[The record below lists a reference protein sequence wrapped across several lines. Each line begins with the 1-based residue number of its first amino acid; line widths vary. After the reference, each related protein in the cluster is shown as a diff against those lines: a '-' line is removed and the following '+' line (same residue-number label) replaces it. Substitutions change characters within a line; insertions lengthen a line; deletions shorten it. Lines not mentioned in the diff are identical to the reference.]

1 VIAAVIAFAVIV
13 LVLALVVAVG
23 LEPGPSPGEVAV
35 SYELAWD
42 RLDFDALWTLSG
54 DELRDGR
61 SRKEFTNDKRQAY
74 AGQRELAGLA
84 RDVQLDEVL
93 KGSELAAVR
102 TRVTLQ
108 DGTTVRNQVQLALRE
123 GTWKVI
129 GYHLEP
135 DGSPADPHA
144 SR

>member
-1 VIAAVIAFAVIV
+1 MIAAGIALAVV
-13 LVLALVVAVG
+13 TLVLALVVAVG

-42 RLDFDALWTLSG
+42 RLDFDALWSMSG
-54 DELRDGR
+54 TELRDGR
-61 SRKEFTNDKRQAY
+61 SRHDFIDDKREAY

-84 RDVQLDEVL
+84 RDVKLDEVL
-93 KGSELAAVR
+93 RGSELAVAR
-102 TRVTLQ
+102 TRVVLQ
-108 DGTTVRNQVQLALRE
+108 DGTVVRNQVQLALRE

-135 DGSPADPHA
+135 DGSGNLRPG
-144 SR
+144 

>member
-1 VIAAVIAFAVIV
+1 VIAAVVAFVVIA
-13 LVLALVVAVG
+13 LVLALVVMVG
-23 LEPGPSPGEVAV
+23 LEPGPDPGEVAV

-42 RLDFDALWTLSG
+42 RLDFDTLWSLSG
-54 DELRDGR
+54 IELRDGR
-61 SRKEFTNDKRQAY
+61 SRHDFMADKREAY

-84 RDVQLDEVL
+84 REVKLDEVL

-102 TRVTLQ
+102 TRVLLR
-108 DGTTVRNQVQLALRE
+108 DGTAVRNQVQLALRE

-135 DGSPADPHA
+135 ETGNGAVPST
-144 SR
+144 

>member
-1 VIAAVIAFAVIV
+1 MIAAVVAFVVIV

-23 LEPGPSPGEVAV
+23 LEPGPDPGDVAV

-54 DELRDGR
+54 AELRDGR
-61 SRKEFTNDKRQAY
+61 SRTAFIADKHEAY
-74 AGQRELAGLA
+74 AGQRRLAGLA
-84 RDVQLDEVL
+84 TRVELGEVMV
-93 KGSELAAVR
+93 GSELAAVR
-102 TRVTLQ
+102 TRVVLR

-135 DGSPADPHA
+135 DARSGAVPSA
-144 SR
+144 

>member
-1 VIAAVIAFAVIV
+1 VIAAGIAIAVIA

-42 RLDFDALWTLSG
+42 RLDFDALWAMSG
-54 DELRDGR
+54 AELRDGR
-61 SRKEFTNDKRQAY
+61 SRNDFIADKREAY
-74 AGQRELAGLA
+74 AGRRELAGLA
-84 RDVQLDEVL
+84 RDVKLDEVL

-102 TRVTLQ
+102 TRVVLQ
-108 DGTTVRNQVQLALRE
+108 DGTVVRNQVQLALRE

-135 DGSPADPHA
+135 DGSGSRPA
-144 SR
+144 S

>member
-1 VIAAVIAFAVIV
+1 VIAAGIALAVV
-13 LVLALVVAVG
+13 ALVLALVVAVG

-42 RLDFDALWTLSG
+42 RLDFDALWALSG
-54 DELRDGR
+54 EELRDGR
-61 SRKEFTNDKRQAY
+61 ARPDFIAAKREAY
-74 AGQRELAGLA
+74 DGQRQLAGLA
-84 RDVQLDEVL
+84 RDVKLDEVL
-93 KGSELAAVR
+93 QGSELAAAR
-102 TRVTLQ
+102 TRVVLQ
-108 DGTTVRNQVQLALRE
+108 DGTVVRNRVQLALRE

-135 DGSPADPHA
+135 DAPAEHHP

>member
-1 VIAAVIAFAVIV
+1 VIAAGIAVAVIA

-42 RLDFDALWTLSG
+42 RLDFDALWSLSG

-61 SRKEFTNDKRQAY
+61 SRREFMTDKREAY

-84 RDVQLDEVL
+84 QDVQLDEVL
-93 KGSELAAVR
+93 RGSELAAVR
-102 TRVTLQ
+102 TRVVLQ

-123 GTWKVI
+123 GTWKVT

-135 DGSPADPHA
+135 DASADRP
-144 SR
+144 SS

>member
-1 VIAAVIAFAVIV
+1 VIAAGIAFAVIA

-23 LEPGPSPGEVAV
+23 LEPGPSPGDVAV

-42 RLDFDALWTLSG
+42 RLDFDALWALSG

-61 SRKEFTNDKRQAY
+61 SRHDFMADKREAY
-74 AGQRELAGLA
+74 AGQRQLAGLA
-84 RDVQLDEVL
+84 RDVKLDEVL

-102 TRVTLQ
+102 TRVILQ

-129 GYHLEP
+129 GYHLQP
-135 DGSPADPHA
+135 DGSGDRPA
-144 SR
+144 S

>member
-1 VIAAVIAFAVIV
+1 MIAAVIAFAVIA

-23 LEPGPSPGEVAV
+23 LEPGPSPGEIAV

-42 RLDFDALWTLSG
+42 RLDFDALWALSG

-61 SRKEFTNDKRQAY
+61 SRQDFMADKREAY

-84 RDVQLDEVL
+84 RDVMLDEVL

-102 TRVTLQ
+102 TRVILR

-123 GTWKVI
+123 GSWKVI

-135 DGSPADPHA
+135 DGSRDRPA
-144 SR
+144 S

>member
-1 VIAAVIAFAVIV
+1 MIAAVIAFAVIA
-13 LVLALVVAVG
+13 LVLALVIVVG

-42 RLDFDALWTLSG
+42 RLDFDALWSLSG

-61 SRKEFTNDKRQAY
+61 TRQDFLADKREAY

-84 RDVQLDEVL
+84 RDVKLDEVL
-93 KGSELAAVR
+93 EGSELAAVR
-102 TRVTLQ
+102 THLILQ

-135 DGSPADPHA
+135 DGSADRPT
-144 SR
+144 S

>member
-1 VIAAVIAFAVIV
+1 MIAAGIALAVIA

-42 RLDFDALWTLSG
+42 RLDFDALWSLSG

-61 SRKEFTNDKRQAY
+61 SRPEFMADKREAY

-93 KGSELAAVR
+93 RGSELAAVR
-102 TRVTLQ
+102 THVILQ

-123 GTWKVI
+123 GAWKVT

-135 DGSPADPHA
+135 DTSADH
-144 SR
+144 SSS

>member
-1 VIAAVIAFAVIV
+1 MIAAGIALAVIA

-35 SYELAWD
+35 SYEFAWD
-42 RLDFDALWTLSG
+42 RLDFDALWTLS
-54 DELRDGR
+54 
-61 SRKEFTNDKRQAY
+61 EFMADKREAY
-74 AGQRELAGLA
+74 AGQHELAGLA

-93 KGSELAAVR
+93 RGSELAAVR
-102 TRVTLQ
+102 THVILQ

-123 GTWKVI
+123 GTWKVT

-135 DGSPADPHA
+135 DA
-144 SR
+144 SGDHPSS

>member
-1 VIAAVIAFAVIV
+1 MIAAGITLAVIA

-61 SRKEFTNDKRQAY
+61 SRSEFMADKREAY
-74 AGQRELAGLA
+74 GAA
-84 RDVQLDEVL
+84 RARRTRPRLQLDEVL
-93 KGSELAAVR
+93 RGSELAAVR
-102 TRVTLQ
+102 THVILQ

-123 GTWKVI
+123 GTWKVT

-135 DGSPADPHA
+135 DTSADHP
-144 SR
+144 SS

>member
-1 VIAAVIAFAVIV
+1 MIAAAIALAVV
-13 LVLALVVAVG
+13 ALVLALVVAVG

-42 RLDFDALWTLSG
+42 RLDFDALWAMSG
-54 DELRDGR
+54 EELRDGR
-61 SRKEFTNDKRQAY
+61 SRHDFIADKREAY

-84 RDVQLDEVL
+84 RDVKLDEVR
-93 KGSELAAVR
+93 KGSELAAAR
-102 TRVTLQ
+102 TRVVLQ
-108 DGTTVRNQVQLALRE
+108 DGTEVRNQVQLALRE

-135 DGSPADPHA
+135 DESRKRPA
-144 SR
+144 S